1 VGDVSACLGV
11 FYRDTGLCCVGPDL
25 WVGGTATL
33 VRIDIMLQLG
43 AGSSFAGLS
52 FVLLRE
58 DIGVHGL
65 IGSDCD
71 RGLGLY
77 S

>member
-1 VGDVSACLGV
+1 V
-11 FYRDTGLCCVGPDL
+11 FFRGIGLCFVGPDL

-43 AGSSFAGLS
+43 AGGSFAGLS
-52 FVLLRE
+52 FVRLGD
-58 DIGVHGL
+58 DIGVYSL

-71 RGLGLY
+71 QGNGLY